1 MNRLETAARCHPTCC
16 AVEGPSSATQAPLT
30 AAGQQRS
37 TYLPQLL
44 APAANQLTRAAL
56 LISLQ
61 QLAVSA
67 PPSTTLTLLQLGPAA
82 FH

>member
-1 MNRLETAARCHPTCC
+1 M
-16 AVEGPSSATQAPLT
+16 QAPLT

-44 APAANQLTRAAL
+44 APAAL